1 MNPFAG
7 NLSKELQELDRQERQ
22 LRMELL
28 DVLTDITTPDN
39 SDVEGEE
46 VEDLTMPAA
55 KQALLD
61 AQSFPTR
68 WTPYSE
74 LYRSQVY
81 REKAA
86 RKVRVMKK
94 MIKRHTMD
102 ELLMNQHFT
111 TALNQIEQV
120 YPDDGGRTGLNS
132 LVACHHVIN
141 PND

>member
-7 NLSKELQELDRQERQ
+7 NLSKELQELDRQERE

-46 VEDLTMPAA
+46 VEELTMPAA
-55 KQALLD
+55 RQALLD
-61 AQSFPTR
+61 ARSFPTR

-94 MIKRHTMD
+94 MIKRHAMA

-141 PND
+141 PHD

>member
-55 KQALLD
+55 KQALLN
-61 AQSFPTR
+61 ARSFPTR

-74 LYRSQVY
+74 LYRSQAY

-94 MIKRHTMD
+94 MIKRHAMA

-111 TALNQIEQV
+111 NALNQIEQV

>member
-61 AQSFPTR
+61 ARSFPTR

-74 LYRSQVY
+74 LYRPQVY

-94 MIKRHTMD
+94 MIKRHTMA

-141 PND
+141 PNV

>member
-46 VEDLTMPAA
+46 VEDLTM
-55 KQALLD
+55 
-61 AQSFPTR
+61 SFPTR

-74 LYRSQVY
+74 LYRSQAY

-94 MIKRHTMD
+94 MIKRHAMA

-111 TALNQIEQV
+111 NALNQIEQV

>member
-61 AQSFPTR
+61 ARPFPTR

-94 MIKRHTMD
+94 MIKRHTMA

>member
-1 MNPFAG
+1 MNPSAG
-7 NLSKELQELDRQERQ
+7 NLSKELQELDREERQ

-61 AQSFPTR
+61 ASSFPAR

-94 MIKRHTMD
+94 MIKRHAMA

>member
-61 AQSFPTR
+61 ARSFPTR

-94 MIKRHTMD
+94 MIKRHTMA

>member
-61 AQSFPTR
+61 ARSFPTR

-86 RKVRVMKK
+86 KKVRVMKK
-94 MIKRHTMD
+94 MIKRHTMA